1 MKRFVFI
8 ALIFFGIFSNCNIA
22 KAQYATS
29 TQQAVS
35 IFDNPQYKHAQQKVK
50 KGKTLFFTG
59 LGLQALGT
67 TCILVSPIIEENG
80 SYYSEAYRRGAG
92 WQCPPN
98 ADEIAD
104 AAFTVGIISAIT
116 GTIFETIGGI
126 KWLNGSSTIKD
137 LRFEYAVKGNGIV
150 ITF

>member
-8 ALIFFGIFSNCNIA
+8 TIIFFGIFSNCNIA

-59 LGLQALGT
+59 LGLQALGA
-67 TCILVSPIIEENG
+67 INMAISPVIDEAGYVYGPNG
-80 SYYSEAYRRGAG
+80 PEYHRAEYS
-92 WQCPPN
+92 
-98 ADEIAD
+98 D
-104 AAFTVGIISAIT
+104 ASTFCMVFGVASAIT
-116 GTIFETIGGI
+116 GTVLETIGGI
-126 KWLNGSSTIKD
+126 KWLSGSSTIKD
-137 LRFEYAVKGNGIV
+137 LRFEYAVRGNGIV